1 MKGKLFTLICLLL
14 TSLMAVSMY
23 LTVSHFNAI
32 KHQYN
37 QLDPNLDNYSTGE
50 VLFLSFERMRT
61 AAYETDSPDAFPLQK
76 EIFDAKVNVLNF
88 KSMDSHS
95 FYYNKHFSADV
106 KLLETQS
113 KKLGEI
119 YSSMPPGQARQ
130 NAVLHQLDV
139 MTPTMEDIQEVIYS
153 IQLNNFQSMKFLITD
168 NSGSAEIYSLCCL
181 FLFFLFV
188 AFTSYYVLT
197 LKEVIKKKN
206 MFISTIYH
214 EFSGSI
220 HKIQMTVDMINPR
233 DDVFN
238 TEKYLSKIMFH
249 TNKLFHQTREIMEYS
264 KIEIGNTKLKKTS
277 FTLKSLMVSAVS
289 LFNEKNGNCLVTRT
303 HPYDGK
309 IFSDMGKMTSIIHNF
324 MDNANKNTIKGT
336 IKVYLKKTQ
345 RYVVIRVSDNGSGF
359 DIKKLPF
366 LFRPFNQ
373 GIKSETRQ
381 GIGLGLAIVKNHVKA
396 LNGKIK
402 VRSEP
407 GKGSVFTVFIPINT

>member
-61 AAYETDSPDAFPLQK
+61 AAYETDSPEAFPLQK

-106 KLLETQS
+106 KLLEAQS

-119 YSSMPPGQARQ
+119 YSSMQPGRARQ

-139 MTPTMEDIQEVIYS
+139 MMPTMEDIQEVIYR

-220 HKIQMTVDMINPR
+220 HKIQMSADMINPR

-264 KIEIGNTKLKKTS
+264 KIEIGNTKLKNTS

-289 LFNEKNGNCLVTRT
+289 LFNEQNGNCLVTRT
-303 HPYDGK
+303 HPYDGI

-324 MDNANKNTIKGT
+324 LDNANKNTIKGT

-359 DIKKLPF
+359 DINKLPF